1 MKEPAATSLK
11 FGAIDIGSNA
21 VRMLFCRVFED
32 GGEPVFKKDAL
43 FRVPLRLG
51 EDAFC
56 REWISPENAAA
67 LVSILSGFRHLL
79 DAYRPAGVM
88 ACGTAALREADNAG
102 SILAEVEAASGLRI
116 DIISPQRE
124 AELVFANHV
133 ERLLDPEKPYLYI
146 DVGGGSTELTYFR
159 PNRDAVSRSFPIGTI
174 RLLKGLV
181 PPSRWKEMK
190 SWIKH
195 TIREDASE
203 AIGSGG
209 NINKVFRL
217 LRKKEGK
224 PVSAKRLA
232 ELMEFL
238 DGYSIEH
245 RIRDLN
251 LRPDRADVIVPAL
264 DIFIRVMGWAE
275 AKKIHVPQI
284 GLVDGLVHF
293 LYDNALRSGPNR
305 AMGAAFD

>member
-1 MKEPAATSLK
+1 MKEPAVTSRK

-21 VRMLFCRVFED
+21 VRMLFCRVFEN
-32 GGEPVFKKDAL
+32 GKEPVYKKDAL

-56 REWISPENAAA
+56 RAWISPENAEA
-67 LVSILSGFRHLL
+67 LVSILAGFRHLL
-79 DAYRPAGVM
+79 EAYRPAGVM
-88 ACGTAALREADNAG
+88 ACGTAALREAENAG
-102 SILAEVEAASGLRI
+102 SILAEAETASGLRI
-116 DIISPQRE
+116 DVISPQRE
-124 AELVFANHV
+124 AELIFANHI
-133 ERLLDPEKPYLYI
+133 ERSLDLEKSFLYI

-159 PNRDAVSRSFPIGTI
+159 PNQDAVSRSFPIGTI

-181 PPSRWKEMK
+181 PPSGWKEMK

-195 TIREDASE
+195 TVREEAPE

-224 PVSAKRLA
+224 PVSVKKLA
-232 ELMEFL
+232 ELLEFL
-238 DGYSIEH
+238 DGYSIER

-251 LRPDRADVIVPAL
+251 MRPDRADVISPAL
-264 DIFIRVMGWAE
+264 EIFVRVMEWAE
-275 AKKIHVPQI
+275 IKKIHVPQI
-284 GLVDGLVHF
+284 GLVDGLVHV
-293 LYDNALRSGPNR
+293 LYENDLSSRPA
-305 AMGAAFD
+305 